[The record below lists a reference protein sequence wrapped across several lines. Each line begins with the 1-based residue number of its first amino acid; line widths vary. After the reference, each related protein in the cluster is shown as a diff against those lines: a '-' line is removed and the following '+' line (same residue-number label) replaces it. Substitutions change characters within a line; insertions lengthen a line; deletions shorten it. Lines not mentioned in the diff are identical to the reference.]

1 LNPPPL
7 FQLHGARLG
16 HGNATVFETLDLR
29 IDDGET
35 VALLGPSGSGKS
47 TLLAALREQ
56 RETQCA
62 WCPQQGA
69 LVPMLSV
76 FHNIHMGALHRY
88 GTWHN
93 LRTLVRPT
101 AAARANVMAVAEPL
115 GIADKLFTS
124 VDRLSGGQAQRT
136 ALGRALYSERA
147 TLLADEPVSNLD
159 QHQGLALIRLALAR
173 HRSAVVAMHDRA
185 MALAC
190 FQRII
195 GLRRGERV
203 LDAPAARL
211 TLADLDALY
220 L

>member
-1 LNPPPL
+1 
-7 FQLHGARLG
+7 
-16 HGNATVFETLDLR
+16 GNATVFETLDLR

-62 WCPQQGA
+62 WCPQHGA

-76 FHNIHMGALHRY
+76 FHNTHMGALHPY

-159 QHQGLALIRLALAR
+159 QHQGLALIRL
-173 HRSAVVAMHDRA
+173 
-185 MALAC
+185 
-190 FQRII
+190 
-195 GLRRGERV
+195 
-203 LDAPAARL
+203 
-211 TLADLDALY
+211 
-220 L
+220 